1 MLKADVI
8 AHFGNSPVAVS
19 KALGITR
26 SAVNQWPEIVPLK
39 SALRLQS
46 ITAGVLAVDMTV
58 YELPDLPTPTT
69 RLARRAAAS

>member
-39 SALRLQS
+39 SALRLQALTGGKLS
-46 ITAGVLAVDMTV
+46 VDMTA
-58 YELPDLPTPTT
+58 YELPDLPTQAVRTV
-69 RLARRAAAS
+69 RRVAVS